1 GHRPEH
7 EAPRL
12 QRSSAIP
19 ARRPRAD
26 SGTPVS
32 TPIDWEQLAREVG
45 SLREDGEHCSSD
57 LGLRALE
64 VIVGEDRLRA
74 AVDYYVAG
82 GRGSELARFVLL
94 ALHPSSALCP
104 CYEIYPSHAD
114 VPTRC

>member
-74 AVDYYVAG
+74 AVDYHVAG
-82 GRGSELARFVLL
+82 GPGSGLGPFVLW
-94 ALHPSSALCP
+94 APHPRSALWP
-104 CYEIYPSHAD
+104 GSAIVRPHSHDRAGG
-114 VPTRC
+114 